1 MSSTRFLVLSLGF
14 PRCIIMSSLNSNSFT
29 SFPIWIPF
37 LFLLQLPG
45 LGPPKL
51 CSIVVVKVDI
61 LVLFLILCKCFQFF
75 TIDNDVSY
83 RFFIYGFYYVEV
95 SSLSTYSPETFY
107 HKWVLNFVKNLFCI
121 YWDDHM
127 VFIFQSVDV
136 MYHTDCFADM
146 ISKPAGIREDK
157 CKTLKMYSK
166 IRELQPKRILYTH
179 RWSHPNLMGNKQ
191 KTLKDIHIRKKKQS
205 KHNTK
210 DR

>member
-1 MSSTRFLVLSLGF
+1 
-14 PRCIIMSSLNSNSFT
+14 
-29 SFPIWIPF
+29 
-37 LFLLQLPG
+37 
-45 LGPPKL
+45 
-51 CSIVVVKVDI
+51 
-61 LVLFLILCKCFQFF
+61 
-75 TIDNDVSY
+75 
-83 RFFIYGFYYVEV
+83 
-95 SSLSTYSPETFY
+95 
-107 HKWVLNFVKNLFCI
+107 
-121 YWDDHM
+121 M